1 MQHIHLYVNGRMHGV
16 ELDSHTPLIYA
27 LRNDLGLVGTRF
39 GCGEQQCGACHV
51 LVDGVVIASCEL
63 PVSSAEG
70 CTITTIENTD
80 DPRLDALRRAFV
92 VEQAAQ
98 CGACSS
104 GMLITAAALLASE
117 PDPPESQVRRELNSN
132 ICRCGTH
139 QRIIRAVLRAAAELR
154 HG

>member
-1 MQHIHLYVNGRMHGV
+1 MVEMSLNVNGRVHGV
-16 ELDSHTPLIYA
+16 ELDPQTPLVYA

-51 LVDGVVIASCEL
+51 LVDDSVIASCKL
-63 PVSSAEG
+63 AVSSAEG
-70 CTITTIENTD
+70 RAITTVENTV

-92 VEQAAQ
+92 TEQAAQ

-104 GMLITAAALLASE
+104 GMLITAAALLARLPR
-117 PDPPESQVRRELNSN
+117 PDASDVRRALNAN

-139 QRIIRAVLRAAAELR
+139 QRIVRAVLRAADELHR
-154 HG
+154 G

>member
-1 MQHIHLYVNGRMHGV
+1 MREMSLNVNGQMHRVVV
-16 ELDSHTPLIYA
+16 EPQTPLVYA

-51 LVDGVVIASCEL
+51 LVDGVVTASCEL

-70 CTITTIENTD
+70 CAITTVENRD
-80 DPRLDALRRAFV
+80 DRRLAALRQAFV
-92 VEQAAQ
+92 TEQAAQ

-104 GMLITAAALLASE
+104 GMLITAAGLLARE
-117 PDPPESQVRRELNSN
+117 QHPDESDVRAALDAN

-139 QRIIRAVLRAAAELR
+139 QRILRAVMRAATELDR
-154 HG
+154 D